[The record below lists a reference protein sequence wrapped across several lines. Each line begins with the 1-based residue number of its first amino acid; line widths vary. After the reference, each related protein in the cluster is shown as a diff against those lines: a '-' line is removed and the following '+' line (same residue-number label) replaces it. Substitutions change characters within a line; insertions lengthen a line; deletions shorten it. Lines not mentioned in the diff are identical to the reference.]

1 MSTEPTDRFTRG
13 LTTAMNLFS
22 GAPSLPSF
30 PVPDEIAADWNELSM
45 STVMGDVW
53 SRPGLDTAQRS
64 LVTIALLT
72 ALNRPQQLRAYVAI
86 GLNQGLSR
94 AQVCEAIFHTSV
106 YAGFPAAIEG
116 FRIAREV
123 FAEYDAVADGS
134 QTTPDPV

>member
-1 MSTEPTDRFTRG
+1 MSDEAVDRFNRG
-13 LTTAMNLFS
+13 LTTAMQLFA

-30 PVPDEIAADWNELSM
+30 PVPDEIAADWNQLSM

-53 SRPGLDTAQRS
+53 SRPGLDPARRS

-72 ALNRPQQLRAYVAI
+72 ALNRPEQLRAYIAI

-94 AQVCEAIFHTSV
+94 AEVCEAIMQTAV

-116 FRIAREV
+116 FRVASEV
-123 FAEYDAVADGS
+123 FAAYDAAADAAN
-134 QTTPDPV
+134 